1 MKILITGSNGIIG
14 RQILNEL
21 IINYPGSDIYAVNR
35 TISNNYKAAEVQ
47 TVELDILNA
56 DESTIVS
63 LFERT
68 KPSLFFHLAWDTNH
82 SDYLSSSNNVKWEE
96 QSKVLIDCFY
106 RSGGRRFVGVGSS
119 IEYDWKELSPF
130 DENSSK
136 VGGNGW
142 LYGVSKLNVAR
153 YLESLK
159 DVSYLWCR
167 IFFVFGPG
175 QSPTRLIPLIIQNIA
190 GNKDP
195 LSLNLELK
203 RDYLSTF
210 EIARQ
215 IVMMQKT
222 DYSGPVNICSGKGTE
237 IGEIVN
243 LISELLNKKTDLSP
257 VKYDDKFEIE
267 RLYGSLKVLKNYY
280 DNYTY
285 SADDFKRD
293 MQKTIEYYL
302 PEAGVKKIN

>member
-21 IINYPGSDIYAVNR
+21 IINYPGSDIYTVNR
-35 TISNNYKAAEVQ
+35 TISNNDQAAGVQ
-47 TVELDILNA
+47 SVELDILNA

-63 LFERT
+63 LFEKI

-82 SDYLSSSNNVKWEE
+82 SDYLTSSSNVKWEE

-106 RSGGRRFVGVGSS
+106 RLGGKRFVGVGSS
-119 IEYDWKELSPF
+119 IEYDWKEPSPF

-142 LYGVSKLNVAR
+142 LYGVSKLNVAQ
-153 YLESLK
+153 YLESIEGI
-159 DVSYLWCR
+159 SYLWCR

-175 QSPTRLIPLIIQNIA
+175 QSSTRLIPLIIQNTV
-190 GNKDP
+190 GNKNP

-215 IVMMQKT
+215 IVMMQKS

-237 IGEIVN
+237 IGVIVD
-243 LISELLNKKTDLSP
+243 LISELLNKKPDLSP

-267 RLYGSLKVLKNYY
+267 NLYGSLGILKTYY
-280 DNYTY
+280 ENYTY
-285 SADDFKRD
+285 SAEDFKRD
-293 MQKTIEYYL
+293 MKKTIEYYL
-302 PEAGVKKIN
+302 PEAGN